1 MAFRFSGVRRTGIT
15 CISLH
20 TLLRKAVSP
29 GVAHLPRSS
38 ASEIVGRVWR
48 RMRLGMM
55 DPVTEVVVEGT
66 R

>member
-1 MAFRFSGVRRTGIT
+1 MHQPPPLHNGV
-15 CISLH
+15 
-20 TLLRKAVSP
+20 LRKAVSP

-38 ASEIVGRVWR
+38 ASVFVGRVWR
-48 RMRLGMM
+48 RVRLGMI